1 MKTKN
6 IAYKWGMPHQSDG
19 ELPHLFEFIKGLRYL
34 YLSLLV

>member
-6 IAYKWGMPHQSDG
+6 IAYKWGMPQSDG